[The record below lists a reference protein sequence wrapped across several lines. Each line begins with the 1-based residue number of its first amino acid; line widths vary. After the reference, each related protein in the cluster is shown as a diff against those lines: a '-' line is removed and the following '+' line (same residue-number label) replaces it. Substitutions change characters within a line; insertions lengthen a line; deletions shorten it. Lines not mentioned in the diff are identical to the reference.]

1 MARGSRRDKIAALFT
16 APDQEKAKNTAVEK
30 MYRVGIYVR
39 LSVENGGLGED
50 SGSLN
55 NQEQLLVDYVSGVP
69 DLKLVKV
76 YRDNGET
83 GTDFNRPGFDMM
95 MNDLRKGLIDC
106 IVVKDYCAIIGLNQK
121 DLENQGILA

>member
-16 APDQEKAKNTAVEK
+16 TPDQEKAKNSAVEK

-50 SGSLN
+50 SESLN

-69 DLKLVKV
+69 DLKLVKI

-83 GTDFNRPGFDMM
+83 GTEFNRPGFDMM
-95 MNDLRKGLIDC
+95 MNDLRKGFINC

-121 DLENQGILA
+121 DLENQGIQA